1 MVQDGSK
8 LELKLTLTPGPC
20 VEHWLSEP
28 LTNFKNIPPQISINL
43 TDIGKTCRIK
53 IVGLKIYHRAD
64 PFFFL
69 AFPFRFRDM
78 RVQRNAPPPANFEEM
93 LTRLNSLREVLD
105 LRINAT
111 FTESFVQ
118 IGLFVSKIYLDEL
131 FCTHA
136 LSLIHI

>member
-1 MVQDGSK
+1 M
-8 LELKLTLTPGPC
+8 
-20 VEHWLSEP
+20 H
-28 LTNFKNIPPQISINL
+28 
-43 TDIGKTCRIK
+43 
-53 IVGLKIYHRAD
+53 
-64 PFFFL
+64 
-69 AFPFRFRDM
+69 
-78 RVQRNAPPPANFEEM
+78 PPANFEEM

-136 LSLIHI
+136 RAAVIFLFSPSRTRRLCLTQLRILSGISILLFVYELWGTRNKVRTTVF